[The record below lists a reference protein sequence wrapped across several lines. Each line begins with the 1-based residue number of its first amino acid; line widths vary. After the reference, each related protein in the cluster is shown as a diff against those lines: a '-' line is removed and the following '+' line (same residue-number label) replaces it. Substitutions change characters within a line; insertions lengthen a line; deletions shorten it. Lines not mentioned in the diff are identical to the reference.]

1 MKTYRHQ
8 ILVDRIDAAAVRAGR
23 KLPQMLAEAEMSDH
37 VLKNIKRGRAPS
49 AETLYAVAAALGCS
63 ADWLL
68 GLTDEP
74 SLADKT
80 WAPLMRQ
87 AIVATLKA
95 YRKAR
100 GGLLL
105 DGDMET
111 LADGALHVFDA
122 ARSLEIETARAA
134 IDTAAGTVIPFAL
147 RDAPTRGPADPAA
160 PTARPADSGD

>member
-1 MKTYRHQ
+1 MKKYRHQ
-8 ILVDRIDAAAVRAGR
+8 TLIERIDAAAVRAGR
-23 KLPQMLAEAEMSDH
+23 RLPEMLAAADLSDH

-80 WAPLMRQ
+80 WTPLMRQ

-95 YRKAR
+95 YRKTR
-100 GGLLL
+100 GGVLL
-105 DGDMET
+105 DGDIET

-122 ARSLEIETARAA
+122 ARSLETDTARAA

-147 RDAPTRGPADPAA
+147 RDVPTRGPTDPAA
-160 PTARPADSGD
+160 PPARPADSAD